1 MRPNF
6 PGKLRAIQGSAVLA
20 MILLASVLGHAGNIT
35 ENVNRTGGTGSM
47 SGSIHTDGKT
57 GVLGAADIVDLS
69 IFLSHGTV
77 NYNVNG
83 PLSGSDSSVYYDG
96 RDITASSPQF
106 LFNFSGTDAGYFL
119 VQYGVGV
126 HSGYR
131 YFCESNV
138 GVICVSGG
146 TISPGSYSSGS
157 PAARA
162 GNVVIGFVSSVPE
175 PGSLALLGGGVMAL
189 AGVLRRKLL
198 A

>member
-1 MRPNF
+1 MRANL
-6 PGKLRAIQGSAVLA
+6 PGKLCLIQGSAVLA

-35 ENVNRTGGTGSM
+35 GNVNRTGGTGSI

-57 GVLGAADIVDLS
+57 GVLGAADIVGWN
-69 IFLSHGTV
+69 IFFSHGTT
-77 NYNVNG
+77 NYNLDG
-83 PLSGSDSSVYYDG
+83 PLSGNDSSVYYEG
-96 RDITASSPQF
+96 NDITASSSQF
-106 LFNFSGTDAGYFL
+106 QFNFSGTDAGYFL

-175 PGSLALLGGGVMAL
+175 LGSLALLGSGVMAV
-189 AGVLRRKLL
+189 AGVLRRKFL